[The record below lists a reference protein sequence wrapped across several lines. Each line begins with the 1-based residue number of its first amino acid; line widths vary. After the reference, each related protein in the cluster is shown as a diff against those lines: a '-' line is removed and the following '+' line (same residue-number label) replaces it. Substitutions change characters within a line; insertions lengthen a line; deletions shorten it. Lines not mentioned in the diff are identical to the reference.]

1 MRWRSPSDRAQFWLL
16 SPILIPALVP
26 LVIGLLPV
34 AGVEW
39 LRGKWKERQASKG
52 WHEWYAWRPV
62 KFNTWSERNRQWV
75 WLERIKRRHHG
86 GWEYWPLDEEY
97 MWECDA

>member
-1 MRWRSPSDRAQFWLL
+1 MKWKAPSDKATFWLL
-16 SPILIPALVP
+16 SPVLIPIAAASAPFFLTM
-26 LVIGLLPV
+26 IGLV
-34 AGVEW
+34 W
-39 LRGKWKERQASKG
+39 IDRKWANYQSSKG

-62 KFNTWSERNRQWV
+62 KFNSWSGRNGEWV

-86 GWEYWPLDEEY
+86 GWEYWPIDEEY